1 MQDST
6 STRLREIVESA
17 VDASAF
23 LPGDQDEDTPLLGYV
38 TGLDSMAVLAILT
51 GIQEKMGVPIAD
63 DEVGAD
69 IFETF
74 GSLKRFVESKLG

>member
-38 TGLDSMAVLAILT
+38 TGLDST
-51 GIQEKMGVPIAD
+51 D
-63 DEVGAD
+63 
-69 IFETF
+69 
-74 GSLKRFVESKLG
+74 VEC

>member
-6 STRLREIVESA
+6 GTRLREIVESA
-17 VDASAF
+17 VGASE
-23 LPGDQDEDTPLLGYV
+23 LPGDLDEDTPLLGYV
-38 TGLDSMAVLAILT
+38 TGLDSMAVLASLT